1 MKIKHRLAILGNPD
15 GWYVRDLRRAS
26 KELGDIEIEVVSFR
40 DLRVESHLQDSL
52 HVYSKAFSFSAG
64 SPLDADLPTSVSA
77 VDPTSCQL
85 DGNFDA
91 ILIRSMPLGSL
102 EQVIFRMNALHVAQQ
117 RGIAIFNPPRTLEIA
132 IDKWLTLDFARQAG
146 LEVPRTICCQD
157 RESAIQAFE
166 QLNQDVVVKPLFGGE
181 GRGLIRVNDREM
193 AWRVFST
200 LEQIAAVIYVQEF
213 VPHRGFDLR
222 ILIIGDEF
230 FCVARHSANDDWR
243 TNLSRGGKAEAFQPT
258 EKQIAMA
265 RTAAKAIG
273 GQIVG
278 VDILPTQ
285 DGRDV
290 LLEVNAVPGWRGTAK
305 TLNTDIAKKV
315 LQYIRHSC
323 NSNGPNPAS
332 LIGGV

>member
-1 MKIKHRLAILGNPD
+1 MAILGNPD

-26 KELGDIEIEVVSFR
+26 EELGDIEIEVVSFR
-40 DLRVESHLQDSL
+40 ELRVESHLQDSL
-52 HVYSKAFSFSAG
+52 HVFSKAYPVDAG
-64 SPLDADLPTSVSA
+64 SPLDDDLL
-77 VDPTSCQL
+77 TSCQL

-91 ILIRSMPLGSL
+91 ILIRSMPIGSL

-117 RGIAIFNPPRTLEIA
+117 LGVAIVNPPRTLEIA

-146 LEVPRTICCQD
+146 LEVPRTNCCQD

-213 VPHRGFDLR
+213 VPHRGYDLR
-222 ILIIGDEF
+222 ILIIGDEA
-230 FCVARHSANDDWR
+230 FCVARHGASDDWR

-278 VDILPTQ
+278 VDILPAQ

-305 TLNTDIAKKV
+305 ALNTDIATRV
-315 LQYIRHSC
+315 LQHIRSSC
-323 NSNGPNPAS
+323 ISTNNR
-332 LIGGV
+332 

>member
-1 MKIKHRLAILGNPD
+1 LNSKHRLAILGHPD

-26 KELGDIEIEVVSFR
+26 KELGGIDIEVVSFR
-40 DLRVESHLQDSL
+40 DLRVESHLQDTL
-52 HVYSKAFSFSAG
+52 HVHSKAFSNSEVASSAE
-64 SPLDADLPTSVSA
+64 PTH
-77 VDPTSCQL
+77 CQL

-91 ILIRSMPLGSL
+91 ILVRSMPLGSL

-117 RGIAIFNPPRTLEIA
+117 LGIAIVNPPRTLEIA
-132 IDKWLTLDFARQAG
+132 IDKWLTLDFARRSG

-157 RESAIQAFE
+157 RESALQAFE

-222 ILIIGDEF
+222 ILIIGDDV
-230 FCVARHSANDDWR
+230 FCVARHSPGDDWR

-258 EKQIAMA
+258 ERQIAMA
-265 RTAAKAIG
+265 RAAAKAIG

-305 TLNTDIAKKV
+305 AINTDIAKQV
-315 LQYIRHSC
+315 LHFIRSSSHSDMR
-323 NSNGPNPAS
+323 SFPSRSDGAT
-332 LIGGV
+332 

>member
-1 MKIKHRLAILGNPD
+1 MIPKHRLAILGNPD

-26 KELGDIEIEVVSFR
+26 KELDSIAIDVISFR
-40 DLRVESHLQDSL
+40 DLRVEGHLHNML
-52 HVYSKAFSFSAG
+52 HVYSKAFCSNPFPPQAAELNLAL
-64 SPLDADLPTSVSA
+64 SPEPSN
-77 VDPTSCQL
+77 CQL

-91 ILIRSMPLGSL
+91 ILVRSMPLGSL

-117 RGIAIFNPPRTLEIA
+117 RGIAIINPPRTLEIA

-157 RESAIQAFE
+157 RDSAMQAFD
-166 QLNQDVVVKPLFGGE
+166 QLQQDVVVKPLFGGE

-200 LEQIAAVIYVQEF
+200 LDQIAAVIYIQEF

-222 ILIIGDEF
+222 ILIIGEDA
-230 FCVARHSANDDWR
+230 FCVARHSPNDDWR
-243 TNLSRGGKAEAFQPT
+243 TNLSRGGKAEPFQPT
-258 EKQIAMA
+258 EKQVAMA
-265 RTAAKAIG
+265 RAAAKAIG

-285 DGRDV
+285 DGRDI
-290 LLEVNAVPGWRGTAK
+290 LLEVNAVPGWRGTANA
-305 TLNTDIAKKV
+305 LNTDIAKKV
-315 LQYIRHSC
+315 LSFVT
-323 NSNGPNPAS
+323 NSR
-332 LIGGV
+332 